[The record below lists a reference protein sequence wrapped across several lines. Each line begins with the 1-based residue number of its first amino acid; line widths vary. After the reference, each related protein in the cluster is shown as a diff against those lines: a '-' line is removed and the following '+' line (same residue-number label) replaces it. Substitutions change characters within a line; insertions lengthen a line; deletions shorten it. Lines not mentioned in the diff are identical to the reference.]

1 MVLRVII
8 FLAINFAALGVGGF
22 LSGKGVPSDWYQ
34 NLNKAPWTPPGWV
47 FGMAWTLIMIC
58 FSFYMAYAY
67 KELNNKQ
74 LLIGL
79 FIFQLILNIG
89 WNPSFFYFHNAA
101 LGLKIIVSLTILIC
115 FLFFKFWSQL
125 SIKSLL
131 LLPYIIWLFIATSL
145 NLFIF
150 LKN

>member
-22 LSGKGVPSDWYQ
+22 FSGKGVPSDWYQ

-58 FSFYMAYAY
+58 FSFYMAYGY

-115 FLFFKFWSQL
+115 FLFFKFWPQL
-125 SIKSLL
+125 SFKSLL

>member
-1 MVLRVII
+1 MHHKIKYLIL
-8 FLAINFAALGVGGF
+8 FLFVNFGGLGFGSWLMNNGPMT
-22 LSGKGVPSDWYQ
+22 SWYQ

-89 WNPSFFYFHNAA
+89 WNPSFFYFYEKKSQERA
-101 LGLKIIVSLTILIC
+101 L
-115 FLFFKFWSQL
+115 FD
-125 SIKSLL
+125 
-131 LLPYIIWLFIATSL
+131 FI
-145 NLFIF
+145 N
-150 LKN
+150 K